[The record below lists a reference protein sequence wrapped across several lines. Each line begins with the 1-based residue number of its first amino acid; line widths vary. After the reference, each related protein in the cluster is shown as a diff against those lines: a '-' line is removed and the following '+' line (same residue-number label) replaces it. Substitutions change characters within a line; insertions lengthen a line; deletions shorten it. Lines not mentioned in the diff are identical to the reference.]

1 MYYEFFGLTQPP
13 FRITPDTEVFF
24 EGGNRGAT
32 LDALLYAI
40 RAGEGIVKVTGE
52 VGSGKT
58 MLCRVLQTRLP
69 DTMDTVYLGNP
80 SVGPQEILHAIAF
93 ELQLPVAPTAPR
105 LPVLHALNAFL
116 LGRHAQGRQVVLFV
130 EEAQGMPI
138 ETLEE
143 IRLLTNLE
151 TSHHKLLQIVL
162 FGQPEL
168 DEHLQRPEIR
178 QLRERIT
185 HSFRL
190 EPLGTAEVGRY
201 LAFRLQAAGYRG
213 PDLFSPRLV
222 QRLVRATGGIT
233 RRINIVADKALLA
246 AFADGTHTLRPRH
259 LRAALADSAFR
270 EARRGPSGRVLWAA
284 GALIVLGLLVL
295 VLVALRATHLVR
307 GPGPA
312 LAAGPPPAAR
322 PDAMP
327 RQPAPS

>member
-1 MYYEFFGLTQPP
+1 MYYEFFGLSHPP

-24 EGGNRGAT
+24 EGGNRGPT
-32 LDALLYAI
+32 LEALLYAI
-40 RAGEGIVKVTGE
+40 SQGEGIVKVTGE

-58 MLCRVLQTRLP
+58 MLCSVLQTRLP
-69 DTMDTVYLGNP
+69 DHMDTVYLGNP

-93 ELQLPVAPTAPR
+93 ELQLPVAPNAGR

-116 LGRHAQGRQVVLFV
+116 LGRHAEGRQVVLFV

-143 IRLLTNLE
+143 IRLLSNLE
-151 TSHHKLLQIVL
+151 TRHHKLLQIVL

-168 DEHLQRPEIR
+168 DLHLQGLEIR

-190 EPLGTAEVGRY
+190 EPLGDAEVARY

-213 PDLFSPRLV
+213 PDLFGR
-222 QRLVRATGGIT
+222 RLVRSLVKATGGIT
-233 RRINIVADKALLA
+233 RRINLVADKTLLA
-246 AFADGTHTLRPRH
+246 AFADGTHTLNARH

-270 EARRGPSGRVLWAA
+270 EARQSASGSWLLLAA
-284 GALIVLGLLVL
+284 AT
-295 VLVALRATHLVR
+295 LVALGLAAALYGALKATHLVGES
-307 GPGPA
+307 GPEHR
-312 LAAGPPPAAR
+312 LAAGR
-322 PDAMP
+322 
-327 RQPAPS
+327 SVKS